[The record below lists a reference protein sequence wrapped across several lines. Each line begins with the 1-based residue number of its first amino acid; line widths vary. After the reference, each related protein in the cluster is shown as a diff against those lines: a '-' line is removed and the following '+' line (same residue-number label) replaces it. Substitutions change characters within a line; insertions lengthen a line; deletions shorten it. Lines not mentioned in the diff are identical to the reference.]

1 MASDIR
7 RDRSAV
13 AAHEGMR
20 RISWGAVIAGSLL
33 AVSIQF
39 TLGLLGLGI
48 GLATLE
54 TARNGEAGVS
64 AFASTSGL
72 WTVAVVLIGLF
83 LGAYAAGRLA
93 GSPSRTDAFLHGA
106 VTWATSTL
114 FVIVLLTSGASI
126 VIGGAFGAV
135 GGTIQS
141 LSQAAAAVTPDSLP
155 PMPDTLRRE
164 VETLLS
170 GGRGASAVA
179 GTAADTQA
187 APSEAAPN
195 DAAAPA
201 AGAPASGQTLAEATA
216 TIVRALGESATAE
229 QRQAAVQVMAQHGG
243 LSQQEASQR
252 LQSFQQQYDKV
263 LQEARQAAARA
274 AGAVSTASFGA
285 FVALL
290 LGLVVG
296 SLGGLL
302 GRPRRHT
309 V

>member
-1 MASDIR
+1 MPPGASP
-7 RDRSAV
+7 
-13 AAHEGMR
+13 
-20 RISWGAVIAGSLL
+20 
-33 AVSIQF
+33 
-39 TLGLLGLGI
+39 
-48 GLATLE
+48 
-54 TARNGEAGVS
+54 
-64 AFASTSGL
+64 
-72 WTVAVVLIGLF
+72 
-83 LGAYAAGRLA
+83 
-93 GSPSRTDAFLHGA
+93 GSPSRTDALLHGA

-141 LSQAAAAVTPDSLP
+141 LSQAAAAVTPDLLP

-164 VETLLS
+164 VEALLS
-170 GGRGASAVA
+170 GDAGAPAASTTAA
-179 GTAADTQA
+179 GTQQ
-187 APSEAAPN
+187 APSETPAAGAASPA
-195 DAAAPA
+195 AAAPA
-201 AGAPASGQTLAEATA
+201 SATPASRQSLAEATA
-216 TIVRALGESATAE
+216 TIVRALGENATAE
-229 QRQAAVQVMAQHGG
+229 QRQAAVQVMAQLGG

-252 LQSFQQQYDKV
+252 LQSFQQQYDQV
-263 LQEARQAAARA
+263 LQRARQAAARA

-302 GRPRRHT
+302 GRPRRLT